1 MIRLKTEI
9 RSLIHTYNIYDWVFL
24 LHPFLS
30 EGMGFYSISRRC
42 TTHWGSIGD
51 HRIVCSS
58 TIISADV
65 LLPVFVCVCF
75 RIAVSNT
82 CVVLFVLFVFVLCLV
97 CRMFPVSLYCP
108 FLIPASGFSIQWI
121 INRKKNLHSVFFP
134 CVILNTVELW
144 YFLP

>member
-1 MIRLKTEI
+1 MIRLKAEI

-24 LHPFLS
+24 LHTFFS
-30 EGMGFYSISRRC
+30 EGMGIYSISQRC

-51 HRIVCSS
+51 HLIVCSS

-75 RIAVSNT
+75 RIAVFNT

-108 FLIPASGFSIQWI
+108 FLITASVFSIQWI
-121 INRKKNLHSVFFP
+121 INRKKKLAFSIFP
-134 CVILNTVELW
+134 VC
-144 YFLP
+144 YS